1 MQINARISL
10 TEEEFLGDDTAETKF
25 VDRITAFLGIPFD
38 RVRIVGIVSKN
49 RRLLEEEGSEE
60 ENSTDVEL

>member
-25 VDRITAFLGIPFD
+25 VDRITAFLGIPFN
-38 RVRIVGIVSKN
+38 RVRIVGIVTKN
-49 RRLLEEEGSEE
+49 RRLLEEEGSENKNE
-60 ENSTDVEL
+60 VEL